1 MAGASV
7 SSRSD
12 PEHFPCFAGAP
23 SRKSRLHIMSDSQR
37 HPFLHGLS
45 KHRGAPPTVVVIF
58 GASGDLTARKLI
70 PAVYNLGLDNLLP
83 TDFFLVGYGRKPIPD
98 EEFRGHAV
106 DAIKEF
112 SRRELNTEVW
122 GRVAARTSYVAGG
135 YDEKAA
141 FDRLA
146 EHIAAIEKTVGR
158 DVQSLF
164 YISTPPSVFAPI
176 LQNLG
181 ASGLAARHL
190 GGPLQSKVIIE
201 KPFGRDLASAKAL
214 NETVRSVFTES
225 QVFRIDHYLGKETVQ
240 DLLVQRFSNAIFE
253 PLWNRNYI
261 ASVQITVA
269 EEVGVG
275 SRGGY
280 YEQSGCLR
288 DMIQNHT
295 MQLLALT
302 AMEPPVSLDAEA
314 IRDEKVR
321 LLRAIQPLRTGAD
334 GDVVRAQYAAGM
346 VAGKAVP
353 GYLEEEGIA
362 PQSATET
369 YAAIRLSINNWR
381 WQGVPFYLRSGKRMA
396 RRVSEIAVNFRR
408 PPGTLFAEGDRF
420 QLASNTL
427 SFQIQP
433 DEGLALILNAKIPG
447 LETRT
452 QPVKM
457 SFRYSTTF
465 GSNTPEAYERL
476 VLDAMIGD
484 GTLFIRGDETEA
496 SWKLYT
502 PVLEA
507 WAAAGRA
514 GMDSYPAGSWGPAHA
529 DALLAKDQH
538 VWRQP

>member
-1 MAGASV
+1 MA
-7 SSRSD
+7 D
-12 PEHFPCFAGAP
+12 T
-23 SRKSRLHIMSDSQR
+23 QR

-70 PAVYNLGLDNLLP
+70 PAVYNLAVDGLLP
-83 TDFFLVGYGRKPIPD
+83 ADFFLVGYGRKPIPD
-98 EEFRGHAV
+98 DEFRTLAA

-112 SRRELNTEVW
+112 SRRELADDVW
-122 GRVAARTSYVAGG
+122 SRIAAHTSYVAGG
-135 YDEKAA
+135 YDEKPA

-146 EHIAAIEKTVGR
+146 RHIAELEKKLGR
-158 DVQSLF
+158 QVQTLF

-176 LQNLG
+176 IQNLG
-181 ASGLAARHL
+181 ASGLAAKYL
-190 GGPLQSKVIIE
+190 GESLHAKVIIE
-201 KPFGRDLASAKAL
+201 KPFGKDLASARAL
-214 NETVRSVFTES
+214 NATIRAVFEEH
-225 QVFRIDHYLGKETVQ
+225 QVYRIDHYLGKETVQ
-240 DLLVQRFSNAIFE
+240 DLLVQRFANAIFE
-253 PLWNRNYI
+253 PLWNRNFI
-261 ASVQITVA
+261 ESVQITVA

-280 YEQSGCLR
+280 YEQSGALR

-314 IRDEKVR
+314 IRDEKVK
-321 LLRAIQPLRTGAD
+321 LLKAIQPLDLRPD
-334 GDVVRAQYAAGM
+334 GDVARAQYSAGM
-346 VAGKAVP
+346 LGGKNVP
-353 GYLEEEGIA
+353 GYLSEEGIA
-362 PQSATET
+362 PQSGTET
-369 YAAIRLSINNWR
+369 YAALRLSINNWR

-396 RRVSEIAVNFRR
+396 RRVSEIAVNFKR
-408 PPGTLFAEGDRF
+408 PPGTLFAEGEKF
-420 QLASNTL
+420 NLATNTL

-433 DEGLALILNAKIPG
+433 DEGLSVILNAKVPG

-457 SFRYSTTF
+457 NFRYSTTF

-496 SWKLYT
+496 SWSLCT
-502 PVLEA
+502 PILES
-507 WAAAGRA
+507 WAAAGR
-514 GMDSYPAGSWGPAHA
+514 
-529 DALLAKDQH
+529 
-538 VWRQP
+538 